1 VVTSREAHES
11 GEASAMPAD
20 GSAMPAADGSVK
32 PAAGESRA
40 VGPGRAT
47 RATTTPGSN
56 DDGHRLIAQLTAEM
70 LPTLIA
76 RLGESNLGEIEVRED
91 GWRVRLR
98 RPQPANGAVPPSDEP
113 RPARRAEPGA
123 TPRTARAGG
132 AASPTDAGTRPA
144 DAADGGRGLV
154 TSPAVGYF
162 LLREGMAARELVRQ
176 GDLIGHIDVLGVRQ
190 EVVAGHDGVVRRL
203 EVESGQA
210 VEYGQPI
217 ARIEPE
223 KPERRG

>member
-1 VVTSREAHES
+1 VVASREARDARES
-11 GEASAMPAD
+11 SEAPSVPA
-20 GSAMPAADGSVK
+20 VV
-32 PAAGESRA
+32 ESRA

-47 RATTTPGSN
+47 EAQ
-56 DDGHRLIAQLTAEM
+56 DEDGRRMIAQLTTEM

-76 RLGESNLGEIEVRED
+76 RLGQSNLAELEVREN

-98 RPQPANGAVPPSDEP
+98 RPQPLNGAEATGDEP
-113 RPARRAEPGA
+113 RPTRRAEPGA
-123 TPRTARAGG
+123 APRQARAGG
-132 AASPTDAGTRPA
+132 ATPATETGSRPA
-144 DAADGGRGLV
+144 DVAANRGLV

-162 LLREGMAARELVRQ
+162 LLRDGMAAKSQVRQ

>member
-11 GEASAMPAD
+11 SEASAVPAD
-20 GSAMPAADGSVK
+20 GSAVPAT
-32 PAAGESRA
+32 GESRA

-47 RATTTPGSN
+47 QRTRTQGSN
-56 DDGHRLIAQLTAEM
+56 DNGHRLIAQLTAEM
-70 LPTLIA
+70 LPKLIA
-76 RLGESNLGEIEVRED
+76 RLGESNLGELEVRED

-98 RPQPANGAVPPSDEP
+98 RPQPVNGAAPASDEP
-113 RPARRAEPGA
+113 KPARRAEPGA

-132 AASPTDAGTRPA
+132 AATPTDAGTRPV
-144 DAADGGRGLV
+144 DASDGGRGLV

-162 LLREGMAARELVRQ
+162 LLRDGMAARELVRQ
-176 GDLIGHIDVLGVRQ
+176 GDLIGHVDVLGVRQ
-190 EVVAGHDGVVRRL
+190 DVVANHDGVVRRL

-217 ARIEPE
+217 ARIDPE
-223 KPERRG
+223 KVERRG

>member
-1 VVTSREAHES
+1 MVASREARGS
-11 GEASAMPAD
+11 SEASAVPV
-20 GSAMPAADGSVK
+20 G
-32 PAAGESRA
+32 GESRA
-40 VGPGRAT
+40 VGPGH
-47 RATTTPGSN
+47 ATTQGKTGTPGDATSSGSTG
-56 DDGHRLIAQLTAEM
+56 DGHQMIARLATEM
-70 LPTLIA
+70 LPTLIL
-76 RLGESNLGEIEVRED
+76 RLGQSNLAELEVRGD

-98 RPQPANGAVPPSDEP
+98 RPQPLDGAAPAGDEP

-123 TPRTARAGG
+123 TPRGARAGG
-132 AASPTDAGTRPA
+132 ATPATDGATKPSA
-144 DAADGGRGLV
+144 DADVRRGLV

-162 LLREGMAARELVRQ
+162 LLRDGMAVKAQVRQ

-190 EVVAGHDGVVRRL
+190 EVVCGHDGVVRRL

-223 KPERRG
+223 HRG

>member
-1 VVTSREAHES
+1 MVASREARES
-11 GEASAMPAD
+11 SE
-20 GSAMPAADGSVK
+20 GSAL

-40 VGPGRAT
+40 VGPGLPAPK
-47 RATTTPGSN
+47 PGST
-56 DDGHRLIAQLTAEM
+56 DDGHQMIARLADEM

-76 RLGESNLGEIEVRED
+76 RLAQSSLGELEVRED

-98 RPQPANGAVPPSDEP
+98 RPQPLNGAAPAGDEP

-123 TPRTARAGG
+123 TSRTARAGG
-132 AASPTDAGTRPA
+132 ATPATETGARPA
-144 DAADGGRGLV
+144 AAADSRRGLV

-162 LLREGMAARELVRQ
+162 LLRDGMAARTQVRQ

-190 EVVAGHDGVVRRL
+190 EVVAGEDGVVRRL

-217 ARIEPE
+217 ARVEPE
-223 KPERRG
+223 SGG

>member
-1 VVTSREAHES
+1 MVASRETRDARDARES
-11 GEASAMPAD
+11 SEAPAV
-20 GSAMPAADGSVK
+20 PAVV
-32 PAAGESRA
+32 ESRA
-40 VGPGRAT
+40 VGPGHAT
-47 RATTTPGSN
+47 QAQDEDGRRMIARLTT
-56 DDGHRLIAQLTAEM
+56 EM

-76 RLGESNLGEIEVRED
+76 RLGQSNLAELEVREN

-98 RPQPANGAVPPSDEP
+98 RPQPLNGAAPAGDEP
-113 RPARRAEPGA
+113 RPARRPEPGA
-123 TPRTARAGG
+123 APRQARAGG
-132 AASPTDAGTRPA
+132 ATPPIDTGTRPT
-144 DAADGGRGLV
+144 DPAASRGLV

-162 LLREGMAARELVRQ
+162 LLRDGMAAKAEVRQ

-223 KPERRG
+223 KPEHRG